1 MVDFE
6 YSDGVMTVKNNYMF
20 TPLDGFRCSVEYECE
35 GEKLGEEQI
44 AVSGEAGSVSKY
56 NLNVPAFP
64 EKGEVV
70 CNVKLMLGKDE
81 LYAPAGHVV
90 SYEQFILRE
99 YDFAPVEGKGGATVK
114 SEGGRLVV
122 TAADTVYTIERGEIT
137 SVKKGGKERLTSP
150 IKPDFFR
157 ATIDNDALPQV
168 PSIIADI
175 FMGTSRYRNAIKT
188 LKARKVNSEVR
199 GDKVYVHIKWKMR
212 TLKSLET
219 TYIFDGEGGLDM
231 SMAVTPRKSM
241 ERYGFTFRL
250 GKGVDGVK
258 FYGKGPHENYCDRAT
273 AAKLGLYEGKA
284 EDFIHDYLYPQENGD
299 HTGVRYAE
307 IGGENGVKIQSVNA
321 PFEMTVHPYTTMELH
336 NAQHSCELG
345 RDDRLTVNIDG
356 KQRGVGGDT
365 PAMACTKPHYD
376 ILPGQTH
383 TLRVKLT
390 F

>member
-1 MVDFE
+1 
-6 YSDGVMTVKNNYMF
+6 
-20 TPLDGFRCSVEYECE
+20 
-35 GEKLGEEQI
+35 
-44 AVSGEAGSVSKY
+44 
-56 NLNVPAFP
+56 
-64 EKGEVV
+64 
-70 CNVKLMLGKDE
+70 
-81 LYAPAGHVV
+81 
-90 SYEQFILRE
+90 
-99 YDFAPVEGKGGATVK
+99 
-114 SEGGRLVV
+114 
-122 TAADTVYTIERGEIT
+122 
-137 SVKKGGKERLTSP
+137 
-150 IKPDFFR
+150 
-157 ATIDNDALPQV
+157 
-168 PSIIADI
+168 
-175 FMGTSRYRNAIKT
+175 
-188 LKARKVNSEVR
+188 
-199 GDKVYVHIKWKMR
+199 
-212 TLKSLET
+212 
-219 TYIFDGEGGLDM
+219 M

-307 IGGENGVKIQSVNA
+307 IGGENGVKIQYVNA
-321 PFEMTVHPYTTMELH
+321 PSEMTVHPYTTMELH

>member
-1 MVDFE
+1 M
-6 YSDGVMTVKNNYMF
+6 
-20 TPLDGFRCSVEYECE
+20 
-35 GEKLGEEQI
+35 
-44 AVSGEAGSVSKY
+44 
-56 NLNVPAFP
+56 
-64 EKGEVV
+64 
-70 CNVKLMLGKDE
+70 
-81 LYAPAGHVV
+81 
-90 SYEQFILRE
+90 
-99 YDFAPVEGKGGATVK
+99 
-114 SEGGRLVV
+114 
-122 TAADTVYTIERGEIT
+122 YTLQNGEII
-137 SVKKGGKERLTSP
+137 SVKKKGEERLSAP

-168 PSIIADI
+168 PGIIADI
-175 FMGTSRYRNAIKT
+175 FMGTSRYRKAIKT
-188 LKARKVNSEVR
+188 LKAKKVRTEVR
-199 GDKVYVHIKWKMR
+199 EDKVFVHIKWKMR
-212 TLKSLET
+212 SLKALET
-219 TYIFDGEGGLDM
+219 TYEFDGDGSVDM
-231 SMAVTPRKSM
+231 TMNVTPRKSM

-250 GKGVDGVK
+250 CKGVDGMK

-307 IGGENGVKIQSVNA
+307 IGAGNGVKIQSVNA
-321 PFEMTVHPYTTMELH
+321 PFELTVHPYTTKELFE
-336 NAQHSCELG
+336 AKHSCELG

-376 ILPGQTH
+376 ILPGRTH